1 GSRVASGTPEA
12 EFAEIGGKELARL
25 QRLVGEFLS
34 YARPNNPS
42 LRPTDVHDLVERV
55 TALVRSEANQKR
67 VNLIVE
73 QTTQLPPLALD
84 SEQMT
89 QVLFN
94 VVLNAVQ
101 AAKPLS
107 DVRVRE
113 SLEPGWAVIEVIDD
127 GPGIAPEHESRIFDP
142 FFTTKSRGTGLGL
155 AIAQRIVLAHR
166 GTIEAHSR
174 VPSGSV
180 FRIRLPLG
188 E

>member
-1 GSRVASGTPEA
+1 
-12 EFAEIGGKELARL
+12 
-25 QRLVGEFLS
+25 
-34 YARPNNPS
+34 
-42 LRPTDVHDLVERV
+42 
-55 TALVRSEANQKR
+55 QKQ

-73 QTTQLPPLALD
+73 RTTQLPPLALD

-107 DVRVRE
+107 DVHIRE
-113 SLEPGWAVIEVIDD
+113 SLKPGWAVIEVVDD
-127 GPGIAPEHESRIFDP
+127 GPGIAPEHASRIFDP

-166 GTIEAHSR
+166 GTIEAQSR
-174 VPSGSV
+174 MPSGSL
-180 FRIRLPLG
+180 FRIRLPLNG
-188 E
+188 GDGA